1 MTLFK
6 MKDNQKEDKKQPN
19 PDQIYELVGFGWRAH
34 ILKTAIQLDVFTAI
48 ANGLRTVKKIASAKN
63 WAIRPTRLLLDSLC
77 SLGFLTKK
85 GGEYFLSPTSEA
97 FLVSNS
103 ETYAGGSLRYFL
115 ACDTWQ
121 QLSEAIK
128 TGQQKVPDACSSE
141 FSAFWVQDANMEAM
155 RTPRIAE
162 SLEMWRTVG
171 IDPDAKPSIR
181 VLDLASG
188 CGIKSLVLAQHNPD
202 AAITCVDW
210 AGVLEVAKKL
220 ADKWRILKQVSFRAG
235 DLTTMDYGDSEFD
248 AVLLGQI
255 TQLWSTDQNK
265 SVLRKVCRALKPGGL
280 IMIHAPI
287 ADEERCKS
295 EALIL
300 AVVLFALYS
309 GKGDF
314 YTFSEYKAMLED
326 VGFSEITRHSE
337 SLISA
342 RK

>member
-1 MTLFK
+1 MTLFV
-6 MKDNQKEDKKQPN
+6 KDQKKDKLQPN
-19 PDQIYELVGFGWRAH
+19 PDQIYELAYIGWRAH

-48 ANGLRTVKKIASAKN
+48 ANGLRTVEKIASAKN

-77 SLGFLTKK
+77 PLGFLSKK
-85 GGEYFLSPTSEA
+85 DSEYLLTPTSET
-97 FLVSNS
+97 FLVRNR
-103 ETYAGGSLRYFL
+103 ETYAGGSLGYFL
-115 ACDTWQ
+115 SCNTWQ
-121 QLSEAIK
+121 QLSEAIR
-128 TGQQKVPDACSSE
+128 TGQQKLPDACSSE
-141 FSAFWVQDANMEAM
+141 FSTFWVQDANIEAL

-171 IDPDAKPSIR
+171 IDPDAKQGIR

-202 AAITCVDW
+202 TAITCVDW
-210 AGVLEVAKKL
+210 AGVLEVAKRL
-220 ADKWRILKQVSFRAG
+220 ADKWGILKQVNLRAG

-280 IMIHAPI
+280 VVIHAPI